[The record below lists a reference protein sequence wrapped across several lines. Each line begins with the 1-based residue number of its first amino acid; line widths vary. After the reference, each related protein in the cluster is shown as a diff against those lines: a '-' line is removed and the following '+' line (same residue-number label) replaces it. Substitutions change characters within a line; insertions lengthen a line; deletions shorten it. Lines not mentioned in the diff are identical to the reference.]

1 MAKAEALKKITSFPR
16 PGFEDKI
23 RDVRYLVGDYRFL
36 VTFDSGKEYSFARS
50 LLECDDGTDL
60 VTVRVDKKRYF
71 FHVAQASGNRYEVPW
86 DRVLYEDEESYLH
99 FRRRGVRI
107 TGHQGV
113 GRKIRELRNAKGM
126 TQGQLARA
134 AGMMRPNLTRIE
146 AGKHRPTIETLERIA
161 VTLKVSVVDLIISR

>member
-23 RDVRYLVGDYRFL
+23 RDVRYLVGDDRFL
-36 VTFDSGKEYSFARS
+36 VTFDSGKEYRFARS

-86 DRVLYEDEESYLH
+86 DRVLYEVEESYLH

-113 GRKIRELRNAKGM
+113 GRKIRELRKAKEM

-146 AGKHRPTIETLERIA
+146 AGKHRPTIETLEKIA
-161 VTLKVSVVDLIISR
+161 GTLKVSVVDLIIGR

>member
-23 RDVRYLVGDYRFL
+23 RDVRYLVGDDRFL
-36 VTFDSGKEYSFARS
+36 VTFDSGKEYSFVRS

-86 DRVLYEDEESYLH
+86 DRVLYEVEESYLH

-113 GRKIRELRNAKGM
+113 GRKIRELRKAKEM

-146 AGKHRPTIETLERIA
+146 AGKHRPTIETLEKIA
-161 VTLKVSVVDLIISR
+161 GTLKVSVVDLIIGR

>member
-1 MAKAEALKKITSFPR
+1 MAKAEALKKITSIPR

-23 RDVRYLVGDYRFL
+23 RDVRYLVGDDRFL

-86 DRVLYEDEESYLH
+86 DRVLYEVEESYLH

-113 GRKIRELRNAKGM
+113 GRKIRELRKTSGM

-146 AGKHRPTIETLERIA
+146 SGKHRPTIETLEKIA
-161 VTLKVSVVDLIISR
+161 VTLKIPVVDLIIGR